1 MMQNK
6 RLFGY
11 LSLVCLLLS
20 PVSAKEIRVSSASL
34 RPVGLLDGSH
44 AHSRRRVARACRRS
58 FFHLLKRKG
67 RGVLSR
73 ARDYSGVRAVKVR

>member
-34 RPVGLLDGSH
+34 RPVGPS
-44 AHSRRRVARACRRS
+44 
-58 FFHLLKRKG
+58 
-67 RGVLSR
+67 
-73 ARDYSGVRAVKVR
+73 